1 MATSNKLFV
10 YGTLR
15 RGFSLHGLL
24 KRPGVRFEGKGR
36 IRARLFDLGEYPGAV
51 PSQRPADTV
60 TGEIYRLSSPA
71 RQFVELDA
79 IEEYDPRRPAKS
91 LFRRRLVEVDAE
103 NGTKLKAWAYFLNKN
118 LRKSTPIPHGNYV
131 VGRRKRASAS
141 QPST

>member
-1 MATSNKLFV
+1 MATSNRLFV

-60 TGEIYRLSSPA
+60 TGEIYHLSSPA

-79 IEEYDPRRPAKS
+79 IEEYDPRRPSTS
-91 LFRRRLVEVDAE
+91 LFRRRLIEVDTE
-103 NGTKLKAWAYFLNKN
+103 NGSKIKAWAYFLNKN
-118 LRKSTPIPHGNYV
+118 LRKSTPIPHGNYA